1 MIEVLELIITGRRRS
16 VHHFSQNHAIL
27 MILSGRR
34 LTARMHEAQ
43 ALDG

>member
-1 MIEVLELIITGRRRS
+1 MIEVMELIITGRRRS

-34 LTARMHEAQ
+34 LTGA
-43 ALDG
+43 DGCMRLKP